1 MEISNILNDFNDL
14 SNDFRPLGNDI
25 QAFIDLLNDEL
36 AARSPTADHVES
48 FNTTQ
53 TYGGFEAA
61 TDDIEQNAS
70 HHLRAI
76 YP

>member
-14 SNDFRPLGNDI
+14 SNDFRPLDNDI

-53 TYGGFEAA
+53 TYGGFEAV
-61 TDDIEQNAS
+61 TDDTEQNAS

>member
-1 MEISNILNDFNDL
+1 MEISNILNNF
-14 SNDFRPLGNDI
+14 NDFRPLGNDI

-70 HHLRAI
+70 HLRAI